1 MCEGG
6 SLQHK
11 KLKRK
16 HTRFWFKQIGELFD
30 IQHGDLSHFNKD
42 SQQISNCRV
51 WIKWLFCSG
60 QKDDNAVAEST

>member
-1 MCEGG
+1 MRVEVCSIKSE
-6 SLQHK
+6 
-11 KLKRK
+11 KRK

-30 IQHGDLSHFNKD
+30 IQHGDLSHFNKE

-60 QKDDNAVAEST
+60 QKDDNAVAESNF